1 MRAYWDSA
9 RAHRTLDFFENLV
22 GGLAALS
29 VVPVV
34 RTLRDFFDAKDS
46 IGDIV
51 VPAFIGAAAIS
62 VWEFVGGAGL
72 QQAANALASP
82 QWNLDAIGL
91 EVLTIG
97 YEVIGGWGIW
107 LFSFDTL
114 LWGIG
119 LIAAARMGFCF
130 PGKAS
135 RRWSWFTLVFGLILI
150 LAFVFDI
157 ARFGNWR
164 TMNWMAGILF
174 LFSYFL
180 LLPVW
185 LIWIGRTMQ
194 PSNTGRT
201 QLMED
206 TEPATGGL

>member
-1 MRAYWDSA
+1 MRKYWDAA
-9 RAHRTLDFFENLV
+9 RSHRLLDFFENLI

-29 VVPVV
+29 IVPVV

-46 IGDIV
+46 IGDIM

-72 QQAANALASP
+72 QQAADSLASP
-82 QWNLDAIGL
+82 QWSLDAIGL

-97 YEVIGGWGIW
+97 YEVMGGWGLW

-114 LWGIG
+114 LWGVG
-119 LIAAARMGFCF
+119 LVAASRMGFAA
-130 PGKAS
+130 PEKAS
-135 RRWSWFTLVFGLILI
+135 RRWAWYTLVFGLILL
-150 LAFVFDI
+150 LAFIFDV
-157 ARFGNWR
+157 ARFGSWR
-164 TMNWMAGILF
+164 VMNWAAGILF
-174 LFSYFL
+174 LLAYFV

-185 LIWIGRTMQ
+185 LIWIGRSMQ
-194 PSNTGRT
+194 PSNTSRS